1 MSDKAKTLLV
11 GSLIGI
17 GLIIV
22 ILGISF
28 GIGMAFKGYVN
39 YELTN
44 VSATDLTATVNP
56 NTDIQ
61 KNNVTRLGSISTN
74 SGIYN
79 YVDSET
85 GVNYIIA
92 KSSEGITIT
101 PRLNADGTIMV
112 TKEN

>member
-1 MSDKAKTLLV
+1 MSDKAKTFLV
-11 GSLIGI
+11 GSLIGF
-17 GLIIV
+17 GLVIL

-28 GIGMAFKGYVN
+28 GIGMAFKSYVN

-44 VSATDLTATVNP
+44 VSATDLTTTVNP

-61 KNNVTRLGSISTN
+61 KNVTRLESISTY

-92 KSSEGITIT
+92 KSNEGITIT